1 MAADWSDF
9 TAEELAALHDWWL
22 CCVVRL
28 AIAAPVPPPS
38 YRELLG
44 PDHFA
49 AFLDSSCIAASGN
62 DDAD

>member
-1 MAADWSDF
+1 VTVDWSEF

-28 AIAAPVPPPS
+28 AITVPVPPPS

-44 PDHFA
+44 REHFA
-49 AFLDSSCIAASGN
+49 AFLYSSRIAATDN
-62 DDAD
+62 DAAT